1 MLGGAVDDALLR
13 HELLRRTY
21 LEAREDL
28 VDVLI
33 ERIRHEIRRRFP
45 EAEYLSLDS
54 QVLDDGRLELKAA
67 GLRSGRS
74 LAVPTE
80 PQADWEAVSVS
91 ITPFLDELGEVAA
104 LDEIAQG
111 VLLA

>member
-1 MLGGAVDDALLR
+1 MDDALLR

-74 LAVPTE
+74 LAVPTDLKRIGKPSLCRSLRFWTNSE
-80 PQADWEAVSVS
+80 K
-91 ITPFLDELGEVAA
+91 
-104 LDEIAQG
+104 
-111 VLLA
+111 